1 MSDTHQFIDDIIQFV
16 EEKRDHGE
24 NRIYLAPEV
33 RNALFSEDNQRS
45 APSTAPTAHAD
56 TAKTVTE
63 KLVPSAPPPP
73 PTPKTAPPVKTEPPG
88 LLVAETV
95 QGDSLD
101 EIQAIVAK
109 CSKCPLHTGRTN
121 TVFGEGNPNADL
133 MFIGE
138 GPGADEDRT
147 GRPFVGRAG
156 QLLTKMIAA
165 MQFAREDVYIANI
178 IKCRPPGNRNPE
190 DEEAIACLPYLKRQ
204 IELIQPKCI
213 VLLGG
218 VALQHLLGI
227 KGIMTNRGKW
237 QSYMDIPTLP
247 TYHPSFL
254 LRSPNRKKEVWQD
267 LQDVMRKL
275 GKQPGKAK

>member
-1 MSDTHQFIDDIIQFV
+1 MASKADELRALSETIAGCTLCRLS
-16 EEKRDHGE
+16 EKR
-24 NRIYLAPEV
+24 N
-33 RNALFSEDNQRS
+33 NS
-45 APSTAPTAHAD
+45 
-56 TAKTVTE
+56 
-63 KLVPSAPPPP
+63 
-73 PTPKTAPPVKTEPPG
+73 
-88 LLVAETV
+88 
-95 QGDSLD
+95 
-101 EIQAIVAK
+101 
-109 CSKCPLHTGRTN
+109 
-121 TVFGEGNPNADL
+121 VFGEGSAEAKV

-165 MQFAREDVYIANI
+165 MHFTREDVYIANI

-227 KGIMTNRGKW
+227 KGIMANRGKW
-237 QSYMDIPTLP
+237 QTYMDIPTLA

-254 LRSPNRKKEVWQD
+254 LRSPNRKKEAWQD

-275 GKQPGKAK
+275 GKEPGKAK

>member
-1 MSDTHQFIDDIIQFV
+1 MSDTHQFIDDIINFV

-24 NRIYLAPEV
+24 ERIYLAPEV
-33 RNALFSEDNQRS
+33 RKTLFSGEEPQEKPQAKKAEHQKS
-45 APSTAPTAHAD
+45 APTVAHTPSPEPAPLPKMENAGIEVAQ
-56 TAKTVTE
+56 
-63 KLVPSAPPPP
+63 SA
-73 PTPKTAPPVKTEPPG
+73 A
-88 LLVAETV
+88 
-95 QGDSLD
+95 GDSLD
-101 EIQAIVAK
+101 EVQATVAQ
-109 CSKCPLHTGRTN
+109 CTKCPLHSGRTN

-165 MQFAREDVYIANI
+165 MHFTREDVYIANI

-227 KGIMTNRGKW
+227 KGIMANRGKW
-237 QSYMDIPTLP
+237 QTYMDIPTLP

-254 LRSPNRKKEVWQD
+254 LRSPNRKKEAWQD

-275 GKQPGKAK
+275 GKEPGKAK